1 MMGTSPR
8 EELEALRLEIREA
21 MYCADTSA
29 ELGDWDQHQRELDRI
44 SRLDDQVRQFLALH
58 PELSAQ

>member
-1 MMGTSPR
+1 MKEYTSPK

-21 MYCADTSA
+21 IYCADTAA

-44 SRLDDQVRQFLALH
+44 SRLDDQVRQFLAQH
-58 PELSAQ
+58 PEL